1 MEWVGR
7 SGNGWVTVG
16 TGSMETKEEG
26 RTLGVTAGA
35 VTILGGEMAEGVEG
49 GGGQVK
55 GVSGS
60 NG

>member
-1 MEWVGR
+1 
-7 SGNGWVTVG
+7 
-16 TGSMETKEEG
+16 METKEEG

-55 GVSGS
+55 GGSGS

>member
-16 TGSMETKEEG
+16 TGLRETKEEG
-26 RTLGVTAGA
+26 RGLGGTAGA
-35 VTILGGEMAEGVEG
+35 VRILGGEMAEGVGSG
-49 GGGQVK
+49 GGYVK
-55 GVSGS
+55 DRSGG